1 MATYLA
7 GPIAGC
13 TDTEKHQWRELA
25 TERLGNVIDP
35 TEWSENVVARD
46 KEAIRRS
53 EAVLAYCPYPSVGT
67 SMEILYA
74 HHIGKPV
81 IAVVPKGEPISPWIL
96 AHTVAVC
103 WEVGTACSLLR
114 GILCST

>member
-13 TDTEKHQWRELA
+13 TLAEKHDWRIVA
-25 TERLGNVIDP
+25 TERLGDVIDP
-35 TEWSENVVARD
+35 TGWTENVVALD
-46 KEAIRRS
+46 KAAIRKS
-53 EAVLAYCPYPSVGT
+53 EAVLAYCPKPTVGT
-67 SMEILYA
+67 TMEIMYA
-74 HHIGKPV
+74 YQIGKPV
-81 IAVVPKGEPISPWIL
+81 IVVVPKGVEISPWIL
-96 AHTVAVC
+96 CHATAVC